1 MGSKIA
7 ALGGLG
13 FAVVCAVALSA
24 IGFSLLNGSPWVAE
38 IAETVPGRIALLLVA
53 LALGIVG
60 GVLVYFAVRPP
71 NTKRLILSVI
81 PIFMAA
87 AFGGGFFPRGLA
99 YTESESGMVLS
110 LLTHETS
117 TALSIMLAF
126 SIFLLI
132 VVYGVIEFLDRY
144 IFDR

>member
-1 MGSKIA
+1 MGSKVA
-7 ALGGLG
+7 ALAGLG

-24 IGFSLLNGSPWVAE
+24 IGFSLLNGSPWVTE
-38 IAETVPGRIALLLVA
+38 IAETIPGRIALLLLA

-60 GVLVYFAVRPP
+60 GVFIYFAVRPP

-87 AFGGGFFPRGLA
+87 AFGGGFFPRGIA
-99 YTESESGMVLS
+99 YTESETGMVLT

-117 TALSIMLAF
+117 TTLSIALAF
-126 SIFLLI
+126 SILLLI
-132 VVYGVIEFLDRY
+132 VIYGVLELLDRY